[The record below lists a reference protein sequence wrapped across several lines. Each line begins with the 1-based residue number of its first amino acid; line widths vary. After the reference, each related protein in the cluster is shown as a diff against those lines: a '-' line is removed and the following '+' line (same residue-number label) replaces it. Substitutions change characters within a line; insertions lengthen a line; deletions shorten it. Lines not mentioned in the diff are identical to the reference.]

1 MGGVISVLRI
11 FSKRLLKMLVFFASL
26 ALIGGT
32 TALVLPDALT
42 QEFVAK
48 NQTTVEDL
56 IQFEADRL
64 NDPLD
69 PLGDLLSK
77 GGNPL
82 NPGPY
87 TFGFISGDSAHTET
101 RKADGTVEGRYIF
114 VNQEGKVK
122 QVAYVSNSSGFYP
135 LNEADSD
142 FSFLPSSAPSATSV
156 LPVLP
161 LHEAL
166 LPEITPTSLPPTAP
180 ESFLAT
186 SPTLS
191 TKSASSTTE
200 ATTTTTT
207 EGTTNSSAAAEV
219 DTVSFTATEET
230 TPASST
236 EPSLSSTT
244 GFGGHPI
251 RDTEDVERAKKLH
264 AEAMERARRDHAKG
278 VHPVTDTP
286 EVRRAKEFH
295 ASGVHP
301 VRDTEDVR
309 RAKQKHFH
317 AKLFNKQK
325 KLKKAGRTKLSFD
338 KVFDRFFV

>member
-11 FSKRLLKMLVFFASL
+11 FSKRLLKMLVLFASL

-32 TALVLPDALT
+32 TALVLPDVLT

-135 LNEADSD
+135 LNEADPD

-156 LPVLP
+156 LP

-166 LPEITPTSLPPTAP
+166 LPEINPTSLPPTFRRAP
-180 ESFLAT
+180 WPLLRRYPRSLRPRPPKQPQPLLQKAPLIHLLLQK
-186 SPTLS
+186 SILSHSLPPKKPLLPLLLSLRCLPPLVSVGTLS
-191 TKSASSTTE
+191 ETPRTWSEPRSCTRRQWRE
-200 ATTTTTT
+200 PD
-207 EGTTNSSAAAEV
+207 GTTQREC
-219 DTVSFTATEET
+219 
-230 TPASST
+230 TPLQT
-236 EPSLSSTT
+236 RPKC
-244 GFGGHPI
+244 G
-251 RDTEDVERAKKLH
+251 
-264 AEAMERARRDHAKG
+264 
-278 VHPVTDTP
+278 
-286 EVRRAKEFH
+286 VRRN
-295 ASGVHP
+295 SM
-301 VRDTEDVR
+301 
-309 RAKQKHFH
+309 RAACTLSETQKTSEGPSRNISTPNCST
-317 AKLFNKQK
+317 NK
-325 KLKKAGRTKLSFD
+325 RS
-338 KVFDRFFV
+338 